1 MSFAKHIGIQ
11 LRLITIISYIQIHSC
26 TLQLAAHQFSSAQ
39 CSDRVLVE
47 SRTGIRKTERKH
59 SQSYRAAAKPRYNS
73 IPTAIIV
80 ANLFPSIS
88 TPLTSSLSIS
98 VSLSLL
104 TFSGVTAAALEEPC
118 VQALYQ
124 GCNHL
129 HIPFRKTKTRK
140 DPVSLVGLRDHRHTA
155 VRDRPVPLV
164 IFQPCKTSRS
174 KPMETRDFIDYDAA
188 FNQLQKAST
197 SQASFSEAFHSI
209 MRASVLGGD
218 GLGDISIQT
227 WCTSFPAFNRA
238 EAREKSPYA
247 L

>member
-11 LRLITIISYIQIHSC
+11 LRLITIISYIQIYSC
-26 TLQLAAHQFSSAQ
+26 TLQFAAHHFSTAH

-47 SRTGIRKTERKH
+47 SRTGIQETQKGN
-59 SQSYRAAAKPRYNS
+59 SQAYRAAAKPRYNS
-73 IPTAIIV
+73 IPSAIIV
-80 ANLFPSIS
+80 ANLFLLIS

-129 HIPFRKTKTRK
+129 HIPFKKTKTRK

-164 IFQPCKTSRS
+164 LFQPCKTSSS
-174 KPMETRDFIDYDAA
+174 KPMETRDFIDYDAV

-197 SQASFSEAFHSI
+197 SQASFSDAFHSI
-209 MRASVLGGD
+209 MWTSVLGGD

-227 WCTSFPAFNRA
+227 WCTHSPAFNRA

-247 L
+247 I